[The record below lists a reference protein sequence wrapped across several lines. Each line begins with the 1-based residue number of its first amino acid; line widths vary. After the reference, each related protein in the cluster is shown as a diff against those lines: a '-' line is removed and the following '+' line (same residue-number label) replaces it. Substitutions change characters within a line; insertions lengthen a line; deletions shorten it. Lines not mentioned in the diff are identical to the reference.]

1 MKLYKY
7 ILMLSV
13 GIFMSGCYSDFG
25 DVPPMV
31 TYDSEQAFQEAFPDC
46 QYRTIEQL
54 KQIYAEKTNDPQFVG
69 GENSGWNNTKYYQF
83 EEDYYIRGKV
93 ISNDEQG
100 NIYKSLYLLDDTGAI
115 EVRLTNGNYLKYYM
129 GDYDWSVSPIEIPSS
144 YVYVR
149 VKDLFIG
156 NYRMMLSIGAGPTDS
171 FNKRD
176 EHKFYANS
184 AIDNLTV
191 IAEHVFV
198 GETTTLKEGEDIIA
212 IDATNYSSING
223 IGGREMLGRLVL
235 FKGISCMYAGVMD
248 QKGQT
253 VSGIGDNIYPS
264 WLYTENMNYANGI
277 LTKPW
282 YNWAYSVAG
291 KCLYGSVLF
300 SYLPAPPSSGMN
312 AGAYSLRTSGYSR
325 FASRPIVKNGAKG
338 DMLAIYGIY
347 SKSWTYNYG
356 AYQLSI
362 SRYTDIHFD
371 ESDYLSAAQVKAL
384 TPDGSDGTYYVANP
398 KDRSFIAYDLDN
410 SRTVVIDRESAEEA
424 SVIRPT
430 FFTRYAEEGFDKFVN
445 YPSYAALTSALVF
458 GVTSGDATVWHA
470 VKVSGDSVTTDVV
483 TVADNCFDFG
493 SEYAFDLKNIS
504 GQYYTI
510 GYGDRYL
517 AAADGSLVLSS
528 EPYTWRIAIP
538 ASTYDKEKDSY
549 YVSWVGEDDDEAGG
563 QD

>member
-1 MKLYKY
+1 
-7 ILMLSV
+7 MLSV
-13 GIFMSGCYSDFG
+13 GILVTSCYSDFG
-25 DVPPMV
+25 EVPPLTV
-31 TYDSEQAFQEAFPDC
+31 YDSEEAFQEAFPNC
-46 QYRTIEQL
+46 EYRTIEQL

-69 GENSGWNNTKYYQF
+69 GENSGWTNTKYYQF

-100 NIYKSLYLLDDTGAI
+100 NIYKSLYLLDNTGAI
-115 EVRLTNGNYLKYYM
+115 EVRLTTGNYIKYYM
-129 GDYDWSVSPIEIPSS
+129 GDYDWSAPSIEIPSS

-184 AIDNLTV
+184 AIDNPTV
-191 IAEHVFV
+191 IAEHIFA
-198 GETTTLKEGEDIIA
+198 GETTTLKEGEDILV
-212 IDATNYSSING
+212 IDDTNYSSING
-223 IGGREMLGRLVL
+223 QNNRELLGRLVL
-235 FKGISCMYAGVMD
+235 FKNIKCMYAGVMD
-248 QKGQT
+248 QKGRT
-253 VSGIGDNIYPS
+253 IDGIGDNIFPS

-282 YNWAYSVAG
+282 YNWAYSVGG

-300 SYLPAPPSSGMN
+300 SYLATPPSSGMN

-325 FASRPIVKNGAKG
+325 FASRPIIKDGATG
-338 DMLAIYGIY
+338 DLLAIYSIY

-356 AYQLSI
+356 AYQLAV

-371 ESDYLSAAQVKAL
+371 ENDYLSAEQVQAM

-398 KDRSFIAYDLDN
+398 ADRSFIAYDLDN
-410 SRTVVIDRESAEEA
+410 SRTIVIDRATAEEA

-430 FFTRYAEEGFDKFVN
+430 FFTRYADGDFDKFVN
-445 YPSYAALTSALVF
+445 YPAYSALTSALVF
-458 GVTSGDATVWHA
+458 GETTGETTVWHA
-470 VKVSGDSVTTDVV
+470 VKVSGDTVTTDVV

-493 SEYAFDLKNIS
+493 AEYAFDLKNVS

-510 GYGDRYL
+510 GYGDKFL
-517 AAADGSLVLSS
+517 AASNGSLVLSN
-528 EPYTWRIAIP
+528 EPYSWRIAIP

-549 YVSWVGEDDDEAGG
+549 YVSWVGEDDDEGSGG

>member
-1 MKLYKY
+1 
-7 ILMLSV
+7 MLSV
-13 GIFMSGCYSDFG
+13 AVFMAGCYSDFG
-25 DVPPMV
+25 EVPALTV
-31 TYDSEQAFQEAFPDC
+31 YDSEEAFQQAFPNCE
-46 QYRTIEQL
+46 YRTIEQL
-54 KQIYAEKTNDPQFVG
+54 KQIYAQKTDDPQFVG

-100 NIYKSLYLLDDTGAI
+100 NIYKSLYLLDSTGAI

-129 GDYDWSVSPIEIPSS
+129 GECDWSVSPMEIPSS

-184 AIDNLTV
+184 AIDNPTI

-198 GETTTLKEGEDIIA
+198 GETTTLKEGEDIVA

-253 VSGIGDNIYPS
+253 IAGIGDNIYPS

-282 YNWAYSVAG
+282 YNWAYSVGG
-291 KCLYGSVLF
+291 KCLYGSILF
-300 SYLPAPPSSGMN
+300 SYLAAVPSSGMN

-325 FASRPIVKNGAKG
+325 FASRPIVRNGAKG

-356 AYQLSI
+356 AYQLSV

-371 ESDYLSAAQVKAL
+371 ESDYLSAEQVQAL
-384 TPDGSDGTYYVANP
+384 TPDGGDGTYYVANTA
-398 KDRSFIAYDLDN
+398 DRSFIGYDLDN
-410 SRTVVIDRESAEEA
+410 SRIVVIDRESAEEA
-424 SVIRPT
+424 AVIRPT
-430 FFTRYAEEGFDKFVN
+430 FFTRYTEGDFDKFVN

-458 GVTSGDATVWHA
+458 GVTSGDATEWRA
-470 VKVSGDSVTTDVV
+470 VKVSGDAVTSDVV
-483 TVADNCFDFG
+483 TVADNTFG
-493 SEYAFDLKNIS
+493 FGAEYAFELKNVS

-510 GYGDRYL
+510 GYGDKYL
-517 AAADGSLVLSS
+517 VPSNGSLVLGS
-528 EPYTWRIAIP
+528 EPFSWRIAIP

-549 YVSWVGEDDDEAGG
+549 YVSWVGEDDDDAAGG